1 MTAADIK
8 NAKRVVITRK
18 PRKQKSDKNNIHRRL
33 CIKNTGGFLLPNT
46 NQPERR
52 MTLNKEKSDYAFN
65 KKIGKG
71 MYQVQVHFNKNS
83 KDTFVDKVFR
93 LIRHDISKIGKK

>member
-1 MTAADIK
+1 
-8 NAKRVVITRK
+8 
-18 PRKQKSDKNNIHRRL
+18 
-33 CIKNTGGFLLPNT
+33 
-46 NQPERR
+46 